1 MKGIDFIV
9 SHRNCAYE
17 VLRHLECHSGFR
29 RGEEFPND
37 RLETRHRRSDGNATF
52 IIRACFISN
61 NIYFN
66 EKFEDGY
73 SQVIIRGIS
82 CDHDIREVNEAIN
95 NVRRGYSMEVRGMRH
110 EPIMGHRHTH
120 SRHDDHIV
128 AMDMA
133 MQRSFIHLDKP
144 FNFKNLFTKE
154 DKPKFKDM
162 QITKT
167 EKLKINGK
175 VRNVTIVVLNE
186 GKTVKAGYSVRMP
199 GDKANEEL
207 GVTIA
212 LGRANKESTNLV
224 DMKLGKGLDKKF
236 ILYAIAEDLLKKI
249 ERGII
254 EIKGVK

>member
-9 SHRNCAYE
+9 SHRECAHE

-37 RLETRHRRSDGNATF
+37 RLETRHRRPDGNATF
-52 IIRACFISN
+52 IIRACFMSN

-66 EKFEDGY
+66 EKFDDGFTK
-73 SQVIIRGIS
+73 VVIRGN
-82 CDHDIREVNEAIN
+82 DANDDRREVDRAIN

-110 EPIMGHRHTH
+110 EPIMGHRH

-133 MQRSFIHLDKP
+133 MQRKFIHADIPK